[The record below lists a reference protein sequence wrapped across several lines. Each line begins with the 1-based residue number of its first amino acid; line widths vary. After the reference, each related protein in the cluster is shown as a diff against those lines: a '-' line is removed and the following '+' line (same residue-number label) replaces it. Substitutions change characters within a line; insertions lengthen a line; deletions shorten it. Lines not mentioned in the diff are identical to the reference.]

1 MARVPEVDVSQIM
14 KQIREDMMGERR
26 EGEDLKP
33 PRNSGAA
40 SDGQVAAD
48 LAALHAHWDVYNIP
62 STSHRGAAGLFI
74 VFMKR
79 VLRKLL
85 TPILTRLVAYNAA
98 NTRIITHL
106 REQTAALGQEQAQLG
121 QEQAQLRQE
130 QAQLRAE
137 VLVSQAR
144 TLQTLR
150 EQMQTLRREE
160 LQFRTEVLA
169 AQGQA
174 LQTLRE
180 QIEALGQEQVQFRA
194 EVLTTQG
201 QALQTVREQMEALG
215 QEQTQ
220 FRAEVLTTQEQAL
233 QTVREQMEA
242 LGREQAQLQEEGL
255 ATQAQALTVVGDRI
269 EAIREQIETL
279 TQEHSQGRQI
289 MRERI
294 SRAERKLRRI
304 IHALVRE
311 DGQKGERIE
320 VKGSAVLREDL
331 EPDFDYVGFE
341 ERFRGS
347 EEDIKGRLLPYVEY
361 FRRVGSVL
369 DIGCGR
375 GEFLELLR
383 EAGLEGK
390 GVDLDLDM
398 VLLCRE
404 KGLDVVRADAF
415 SYLESLPDESL
426 HGIFSSQMIEHM
438 DSGQIVHLVR
448 LSHQKLRAYGVLVL
462 ETPNPRCLT
471 VFAESF
477 YMDLSHNRLV
487 HPDAARFLLESTG
500 FQNVE
505 LKFSAPVQPSMR
517 VPPLSAGGLPTEAL
531 EEFNRG
537 VERLNELLYGFQD
550 YAVIGRK
557 VAGAM

>member
-1 MARVPEVDVSQIM
+1 MTGVPEVDVEQIM
-14 KQIREDMMGERR
+14 RQVRADTSGKKSTGE
-26 EGEDLKP
+26 GSKP
-33 PRNSGAA
+33 SGNAGPR

-48 LAALHAHWDVYNIP
+48 LAALHAHWDVYNIH
-62 STSHRGAAGLFI
+62 STSHRGAVGLFI

-85 TPILTRLVAYNAA
+85 TPILTRQVAYNAA

-121 QEQAQLRQE
+121 QEQAQLGQE
-130 QAQLRAE
+130 QAQLGQEQAQIRSE
-137 VLVSQAR
+137 VVVSQAR

-180 QIEALGQEQVQFRA
+180 QMEALAQEQAQFRA

-201 QALQTVREQMEALG
+201 QALQTFREQI
-215 QEQTQ
+215 
-220 FRAEVLTTQEQAL
+220 
-233 QTVREQMEA
+233 EA
-242 LGREQAQLQEEGL
+242 LGREQAQLQEQGL
-255 ATQAQALTVVGDRI
+255 AIQAQALTVV
-269 EAIREQIETL
+269 REQIETL
-279 TQEHSQGRQI
+279 TQDHSQGRQI

-304 IHALVRE
+304 IHAVVRE

-320 VKGSAVLREDL
+320 VKGRAVLREDL

-361 FRRVGSVL
+361 FRSVGNVL

-375 GEFLELLR
+375 GEFLELIR

-415 SYLESLPDESL
+415 SYFESLPDESL

-438 DSGQIVHLVR
+438 DSGQIVHLVK
-448 LSHQKLRAYGVLVL
+448 LSHQKLRPYGVLVL

-477 YMDLSHNRLV
+477 YMDLSHIRLV
-487 HPDAARFLLESTG
+487 HPEAARFLLESTG
-500 FQNVE
+500 FENVE

-517 VPPLSAGGLPTEAL
+517 VPPLSASGLPAGAL

-557 VAGAM
+557 IAGAM

>member
-1 MARVPEVDVSQIM
+1 M

-144 TLQTLR
+144 TLQT
-150 EQMQTLRREE
+150 
-160 LQFRTEVLA
+160 
-169 AQGQA
+169 
-174 LQTLRE
+174 
-180 QIEALGQEQVQFRA
+180 I
-194 EVLTTQG
+194 
-201 QALQTVREQMEALG
+201 
-215 QEQTQ
+215 
-220 FRAEVLTTQEQAL
+220 
-233 QTVREQMEA
+233 REQMEA

-255 ATQAQALTVVGDRI
+255 ATQAQALTVVRDRI

>member
-1 MARVPEVDVSQIM
+1 MTSVPEVDVEQIM
-14 KQIREDMMGERR
+14 RQVRADTSGKKSTGE
-26 EGEDLKP
+26 GSKP
-33 PRNSGAA
+33 SGNAGPR

-48 LAALHAHWDVYNIP
+48 LAALHAHWDVYNID
-62 STSHRGAAGLFI
+62 STSHRGAVGLFI

-85 TPILTRLVAYNAA
+85 TPILTRQVAYNAA

-121 QEQAQLRQE
+121 QEQAQLGQE
-130 QAQLRAE
+130 QAQIRSE

-180 QIEALGQEQVQFRA
+180 QMEALAEEQERFRAEILTTQGQALQTLREQMEALAQEQAQFRA

-201 QALQTVREQMEALG
+201 QALQTL
-215 QEQTQ
+215 
-220 FRAEVLTTQEQAL
+220 
-233 QTVREQMEA
+233 REQMEA
-242 LGREQAQLQEEGL
+242 LGREQAQLQEQGL
-255 ATQAQALTVVGDRI
+255 ATQAQALTVV
-269 EAIREQIETL
+269 REQIETL
-279 TQEHSQGRQI
+279 TQDHSQGRQI

-304 IHALVRE
+304 IHAVVRE

-320 VKGSAVLREDL
+320 VKGRAVLREDL

-361 FRRVGSVL
+361 FRSVGNVL

-375 GEFLELLR
+375 GEFLELIR

-415 SYLESLPDESL
+415 SYFESLPDESL

-438 DSGQIVHLVR
+438 DSGQIIHLVK
-448 LSHQKLRAYGVLVL
+448 LSHQKLRPYGVLVL

-487 HPDAARFLLESTG
+487 HPEAARFLLESTG
-500 FQNVE
+500 FENVE

-517 VPPLSAGGLPTEAL
+517 VPPLSASGLPAGAL

-557 VAGAM
+557 IAGAM

>member
-150 EQMQTLRREE
+150 EQMQTLRRDE

-215 QEQTQ
+215 
-220 FRAEVLTTQEQAL
+220 
-233 QTVREQMEA
+233 
-242 LGREQAQLQEEGL
+242 REQAQLQEEGL
-255 ATQAQALTVVGDRI
+255 ATQAQALTVVRDRI